1 MNNDSEKPIR
11 VPLAKLRWVDGQR
24 LPVGKPEIV
33 EYPET
38 LAKKL
43 IDRHSGHP
51 EPVYVPLSRLG
62 EFGFRSEPVKTK
74 AEIEAETL
82 EAENKRL
89 AEEQKQREFD
99 EMKAENERLKA
110 LAKLAEES
118 RRSEVEA
125 KKPEHEAITS
135 NINLSQGS
143 EIAKTTLAK
152 EPKVKKIRQPK
163 T

>member
-110 LAKLAEES
+110 LAAKQDNTS
-118 RRSEVEA
+118 VTKSDSEVTTNAATKNEA
-125 KKPEHEAITS
+125 PAKVVKPRKS
-135 NINLSQGS
+135 KL
-143 EIAKTTLAK
+143 K
-152 EPKVKKIRQPK
+152 
-163 T
+163 

>member
-24 LPVGKPEIV
+24 LPIGKPEIV

-74 AEIEAETL
+74 AEIEAEML

-110 LAKLAEES
+110 LAAKQDNTS
-118 RRSEVEA
+118 VTKSDSETTNA
-125 KKPEHEAITS
+125 A
-135 NINLSQGS
+135 NIN
-143 EIAKTTLAK
+143 EAPAKV
-152 EPKVKKIRQPK
+152 VKPRKSK
-163 T
+163 LK